1 MKNLLTRLKTA
12 FSKPA
17 PEPARQQEHPQNEHQ
32 PHEPQSDAAE
42 DEVLINAYCTVWDLP
57 ALDFA
62 HTLAGRRDLADPELA
77 PHLSALSLCAGRGDG
92 QMTRKPLPRHAPH
105 PRVQQHLSLGIA
117 PAQLDAFA
125 GWAQRANAI
134 AFLTDGSIRDPQG
147 RILLDASGA
156 EPDDQAALPY
166 PRQALAAQAAQR
178 AGAGAARLHASGQP
192 AAADLP
198 SPNCA
203 CAHPTRSPP
212 APSPCWPWPCAP
224 NH

>member
-77 PHLSALSLCAGRGDG
+77 PHLSGFVGKIGRQLRVRKIAAPDRKS
-92 QMTRKPLPRHAPH
+92 TRLNSSHTCISYAVFCLQKKTRNYHTPLRE
-105 PRVQQHLSLGIA
+105 S
-117 PAQLDAFA
+117 D
-125 GWAQRANAI
+125 
-134 AFLTDGSIRDPQG
+134 
-147 RILLDASGA
+147 
-156 EPDDQAALPY
+156 
-166 PRQALAAQAAQR
+166 
-178 AGAGAARLHASGQP
+178 
-192 AAADLP
+192 
-198 SPNCA
+198 
-203 CAHPTRSPP
+203 RSR
-212 APSPCWPWPCAP
+212 
-224 NH
+224 